1 MSTSKYLIALAI
13 AISITGLEFVGLSV
27 LADSA
32 GRTARQAFVVPEAA
46 IPMLPVI
53 TVRPTHEEVRA
64 AFAGADLASVAHP
77 DYSMPF
83 YSFATKPA
91 AANKG

>member
-1 MSTSKYLIALAI
+1 MNARKYLIALAI

-27 LADSA
+27 LAGSA
-32 GRTARQAFVVPEAA
+32 GRSARHAFVVPEAA

-53 TVRPTHEEVRA
+53 TVRPTHQEVLD
-64 AFAGADLASVAHP
+64 AFAGRDLASVAHP

-83 YSFATKPA
+83 YSFAAKPA

>member
-1 MSTSKYLIALAI
+1 MSARKYLIALTI
-13 AISITGLEFVGLSV
+13 AVLITAGEFVGLSV
-27 LADSA
+27 LADGAS
-32 GRTARQAFVVPEAA
+32 RTARQAFVEPGTV

-64 AFAGADLASVAHP
+64 AFANATLVSTAHP

-83 YSFATKPA
+83 YSFATKPV

>member
-1 MSTSKYLIALAI
+1 MSASKYLIALAI

-32 GRTARQAFVVPEAA
+32 GRTARQAFVVPQTA

-53 TVRPTHEEVRA
+53 TVRPTHAEVLA
-64 AFAGADLASVAHP
+64 AFAGRDLASVAHP

-83 YSFATKPA
+83 YSFATKPV

>member
-27 LADSA
+27 LASSA
-32 GRTARQAFVVPEAA
+32 GRPARQVFVVPQATL
-46 IPMLPVI
+46 PMLPVI
-53 TVRPTHEEVRA
+53 TVRPTHQEVLA
-64 AFAGADLASVAHP
+64 AFAGRDLASTAHP

-83 YSFATKPA
+83 YSFAAKPA

>member
-1 MSTSKYLIALAI
+1 MNARKYLIALAI
-13 AISITGLEFVGLSV
+13 AISITALEFVGLSV

-32 GRTARQAFVVPEAA
+32 GRTARQAFVIPQAA
-46 IPMLPVI
+46 IPLLPVI
-53 TVRPTHEEVRA
+53 SVRPTHEEVRA
-64 AFAGADLASVAHP
+64 AFAGTDLASVAHP

-83 YSFATKPA
+83 YSFAAKPA

>member
-1 MSTSKYLIALAI
+1 MNARKYLLALAI

-32 GRTARQAFVVPEAA
+32 GRTARQAFVVPQAA
-46 IPMLPVI
+46 ITMLPVI
-53 TVRPTHEEVRA
+53 SVRPTHQDVLD
-64 AFAGADLASVAHP
+64 AFAGRDLASVAHP

-83 YSFATKPA
+83 YSFATKPVV
-91 AANKG
+91 ANKG

>member
-1 MSTSKYLIALAI
+1 MNARNYLLALAI
-13 AISITGLEFVGLSV
+13 AISITGLEFVGLSM

-32 GRTARQAFVVPEAA
+32 GRTARQAFAIPQAA
-46 IPMLPVI
+46 IPMLPTI

-64 AFAGADLASVAHP
+64 AFAGTDLASVAHP

-83 YSFATKPA
+83 YSFAAKPA

>member
-1 MSTSKYLIALAI
+1 MNARKYLLALAI

-32 GRTARQAFVVPEAA
+32 GRTARQALVVPQAA
-46 IPMLPVI
+46 IPILPVI
-53 TVRPTHEEVRA
+53 SVRPTHEEVRA
-64 AFAGADLASVAHP
+64 AFAGRDLASVAHP

-83 YSFATKPA
+83 YSFATKPVV
-91 AANKG
+91 ANKG

>member
-1 MSTSKYLIALAI
+1 MNARKYLIALAI

-32 GRTARQAFVVPEAA
+32 GRTARQAFVVPQAA

-53 TVRPTHEEVRA
+53 SVRPTHEEVRA
-64 AFAGADLASVAHP
+64 AFAGDDLASVAHP

-83 YSFATKPA
+83 YSFATKPVV
-91 AANKG
+91 ANKG

>member
-1 MSTSKYLIALAI
+1 MNARKYLLALAI

-32 GRTARQAFVVPEAA
+32 GRTARQAFVVPQAA

-53 TVRPTHEEVRA
+53 SVRPTHEEVRA
-64 AFAGADLASVAHP
+64 AFAGDDLASVAHP

-83 YSFATKPA
+83 YSFATKPVV
-91 AANKG
+91 ANKG

>member
-1 MSTSKYLIALAI
+1 MNASKYLIALAI
-13 AISITGLEFVGLSV
+13 AVSITTLEFVGLSM

-32 GRTARQAFVVPEAA
+32 GRTARQVFVMPAAA
-46 IPMLPVI
+46 IPVLPTI

-64 AFAGADLASVAHP
+64 AFEGRDLASTAHP
-77 DYSMPF
+77 DYAMPF
-83 YSFATKPA
+83 YSFAAKPA

>member
-1 MSTSKYLIALAI
+1 MNARKYLIALAI

-32 GRTARQAFVVPEAA
+32 GRSARHAFVVPEAA

-53 TVRPTHEEVRA
+53 TVQPTHEEVRA
-64 AFAGADLASVAHP
+64 AFAGTDL
-77 DYSMPF
+77 
-83 YSFATKPA
+83 
-91 AANKG
+91 

>member
-1 MSTSKYLIALAI
+1 MNARKYLIALAI
-13 AISITGLEFVGLSV
+13 AISITGLEFLGLSA
-27 LADSA
+27 LASNA
-32 GRTARQAFVVPEAA
+32 GRSARHAFVVPEAA

-64 AFAGADLASVAHP
+64 AFAGTDLASVAHP

-83 YSFATKPA
+83 YSFAAKTA
-91 AANKG
+91 TANKG

>member
-1 MSTSKYLIALAI
+1 MNARKYLIALAI

-27 LADSA
+27 LASNA
-32 GRTARQAFVVPEAA
+32 GHAARHAFVVPQAA

-53 TVRPTHEEVRA
+53 SVRPTHQDVLD
-64 AFAGADLASVAHP
+64 AFAGRDLASIAHP

-83 YSFATKPA
+83 YSFATKPV

>member
-1 MSTSKYLIALAI
+1 MNARKYLLALAI
-13 AISITGLEFVGLSV
+13 AISITGLEFVGLSA
-27 LADSA
+27 LAGSA
-32 GRTARQAFVVPEAA
+32 GRSARQAFALPETT
-46 IPMLPVI
+46 IPMLPTI

-64 AFAGADLASVAHP
+64 AFAGSALASVAHP

-83 YSFATKPA
+83 YSFAAKPA